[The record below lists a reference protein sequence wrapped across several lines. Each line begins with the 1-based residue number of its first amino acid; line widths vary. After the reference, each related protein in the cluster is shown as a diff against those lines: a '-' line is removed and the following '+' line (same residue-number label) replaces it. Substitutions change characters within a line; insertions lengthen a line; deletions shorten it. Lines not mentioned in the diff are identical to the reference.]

1 MSEDIKD
8 KKTIELVNKVYSSVA
23 YYLPDLT
30 TMEDEKK
37 FDEILDYIFDNL
49 GTIDV
54 EKFTER
60 EYAKLAE
67 KVAEKFNLTLDDEAY
82 KYVLQESI
90 TKRDIDG
97 LLSDEEDENLDYLLM
112 AYDFIAELVP
122 GLTNASDADIEEAF
136 YIINEWLNLED
147 PKTITNL
154 ELAEVAYIIS
164 NKLNL
169 EAHPRLLDYLE
180 ANKSVRN

>member
-8 KKTIELVNKVYSSVA
+8 KKAIELVNKVYSSVA

-37 FDEILDYIFDNL
+37 FEEIIDYIFDNL

-60 EYAKLAE
+60 EYAHFAAR
-67 KVAEKFNLTLDDEAY
+67 VAKKFNLTLGAEAY
-82 KYVLQESI
+82 KYVLQESSA
-90 TKRDIDG
+90 KRGIDE
-97 LLSDEEDENLDYLLM
+97 LLSDEEYENLDYLLM
-112 AYDFIAELVP
+112 AYDFIVELVP
-122 GLTNASDADIEEAF
+122 GLLNASDADIEEAF

>member
-1 MSEDIKD
+1 MFS
-8 KKTIELVNKVYSSVA
+8 
-23 YYLPDLT
+23 
-30 TMEDEKK
+30 
-37 FDEILDYIFDNL
+37 
-49 GTIDV
+49 
-54 EKFTER
+54 
-60 EYAKLAE
+60 AKRGIY
-67 KVAEKFNLTLDDEAY
+67 EA
-82 KYVLQESI
+82 
-90 TKRDIDG
+90 
-97 LLSDEEDENLDYLLM
+97 LSDEEYENLDYLLM
-112 AYDFIAELVP
+112 AYDFIVELVP
-122 GLTNASDADIEEAF
+122 GLLNASDADIEEAF